1 MSSEII
7 DHPKRTF
14 LPAAG
19 RDLFLPLYDPLVSLL
34 GGDRARR
41 DLVAEANITSG
52 QRILDIGC
60 GTGTLA
66 VMLKRSETHL
76 EVIGLDP
83 DPKALRRAKTK
94 ATRAGLSLQLD
105 QGFADE
111 LPYAE
116 HSFDRVFSSFMF
128 HHLEEESREK
138 ALREVLRVLKP
149 GGSFH
154 LLDFVGDHEHGSHG
168 HLSRLFHSSVR
179 LKDNSD
185 ARIVQ
190 LMRRAGFTNV
200 EKVKESQMLFGL
212 LRTSYYRATASFG
225 YATTVGGHGEPAL
238 QCDQRVSL

>member
-7 DHPKRTF
+7 NHPKRTF

-19 RDLFLPLYDPLVSLL
+19 HDLFLPLYDPLVSLL

-41 DLVAEANITSG
+41 DLIVQANITSG

-66 VMLKRSETHL
+66 VMLKRSHADV

-111 LPYAE
+111 LPYTE
-116 HSFDRVFSSFMF
+116 DSFDRVFSSFMF
-128 HHLEEESREK
+128 HHLEEQSREK
-138 ALREVLRVLKP
+138 TLREITRVLKP

-154 LLDFVGDHEHGSHG
+154 LLDFVADHEHRSHG
-168 HLSRLFHSSVR
+168 FLRRLINSHAR

-185 ARIVQ
+185 ARIMQ
-190 LMRRAGFTNV
+190 LMRRAGFTNA
-200 EKVKESQMLFGL
+200 EKVEESQMLLGL
-212 LRTSYYRATASFG
+212 LHTTYYRAS
-225 YATTVGGHGEPAL
+225 E
-238 QCDQRVSL
+238 

>member
-1 MSSEII
+1 MSSDII

-19 RDLFLPLYDPLVSLL
+19 HDLFLPLYDPLVSLL
-34 GGDRARR
+34 GGDRARS
-41 DLVAEANITSG
+41 DLVAQADITSG
-52 QRILDIGC
+52 QRVLDIGC

-66 VMLKRSETHL
+66 VMLKRSHAEV

-83 DPKALRRAKTK
+83 DPKALRRAKAK

-105 QGFADE
+105 HGFADE
-111 LPYAE
+111 LPYTKD
-116 HSFDRVFSSFMF
+116 SFDRVLSSFMF
-128 HHLEEESREK
+128 HHLEEQNREK
-138 ALREVLRVLKP
+138 TLREVSRVLKP

-168 HLSRLFHSSVR
+168 LLSHGFLSRLMHSTDR

-190 LMRRAGFTNV
+190 LMRRAGFTNA
-200 EKVKESQMLFGL
+200 EKVKESQMLLGL
-212 LRTSYYRATASFG
+212 LHTAFYRAS
-225 YATTVGGHGEPAL
+225 V
-238 QCDQRVSL
+238 